1 MDPITVDSN
10 LSQPYPTTPFI
21 LKYLL
26 NNLFKFLF
34 KVMQPSHYRSCPTTL
49 PFLSYHMPNIH
60 KCNWSV
66 RTTSFPPFVQSIS
79 SSWGAELTSHTTS
92 QRWSIYVYET
102 RAIYS
107 SHNPHHLEGFG
118 VFMAALHAA
127 EPALSAHTSLASWMG
142 PRLQLR
148 LIEHHHCPFFLT
160 HIINS

>member
-10 LSQPYPTTPFI
+10 LSQPYPTPPFI

-34 KVMQPSHYRSCPTTL
+34 KVMQPSHYRSCP
-49 PFLSYHMPNIH
+49 
-60 KCNWSV
+60 
-66 RTTSFPPFVQSIS
+66 TTSFPPFVQSIS

-107 SHNPHHLEGFG
+107 SHDPHDLEGFS
-118 VFMAALHAA
+118 VFNATLHT
-127 EPALSAHTSLASWMG
+127 PISSL
-142 PRLQLR
+142 
-148 LIEHHHCPFFLT
+148 
-160 HIINS
+160 

>member
-107 SHNPHHLEGFG
+107 SHHPHDLEGFS
-118 VFMAALHAA
+118 VIMTTL
-127 EPALSAHTSLASWMG
+127 HTSINH
-142 PRLQLR
+142 Q
-148 LIEHHHCPFFLT
+148 CPHTIPTTRMRPF
-160 HIINS
+160 S